1 MRLISKL
8 LLGAVGAA
16 TLAGAAAAAGQ
27 QARILNLRLPDG
39 SIARIRYVGDVPPKV
54 IVLPRAR
61 MAVPVAFMA
70 PRMAFPM
77 PDFDRIA
84 AAMDRR
90 MALMERQAAALQ
102 TSSRAGGMRTI
113 SLRPLPPGTMQYR
126 FVSTSDGKRTCSRSV
141 RITSAG
147 PNQPSKV
154 VSQSFGS
161 CPDTASAVEP
171 VAPRAPAR
179 PVAPAAKV
187 PATDRGKA
195 VDLRRTV

>member
-8 LLGAVGAA
+8 LLGALGAA
-16 TLAGAAAAAGQ
+16 TFAGAAAAAGQ
-27 QARILNLRLPDG
+27 QVHILNLRLPDG
-39 SIARIRYVGDVPPKV
+39 SIARVRYLGDVPPKV
-54 IVLPRAR
+54 VVLPRAR

-90 MALMERQAAALQ
+90 MALMERQAAALEA
-102 TSSRAGGMRTI
+102 SSRAGGVRTI
-113 SLRPLPPGTMQYR
+113 SLQPLPPGSMQYR

-141 RITSAG
+141 SITSTG
-147 PNQPSKV
+147 PNQPPKV
-154 VSQSFGS
+154 VSQSSGS
-161 CPDTASAVEP
+161 CPASAS
-171 VAPRAPAR
+171 AAQPRAQSAPAR
-179 PVAPAAKV
+179 PVAPAAKA
-187 PATDRGKA
+187 PATERAKP